1 MASNSK
7 SITLKS
13 SNGSGYTLTA
23 AFVENS
29 TSTENNTSNITV
41 TGTLKSNGASWS
53 SSYTSTLTIYWHD
66 NRENKDVQ
74 VAQVSTKSLGTGA
87 TLKAE
92 NTINVT
98 HNTDGSLSGYAYT
111 YFSQGSS
118 SGGWCPASGG
128 IATDWT
134 ALTKIPRYA
143 SISQNLSSK
152 TETSLTMNWS
162 SDSTCNYIWYS
173 INNGSSW
180 TAIGNIN
187 AKSGSYT
194 ISGLSANTTY
204 NVKTR
209 VRRADSNLTSD
220 SSNLS
225 VATYSYPYATS
236 MPNFTIG
243 NSLTIGLYN
252 PLGRSVTVTGIG
264 ADNSTIFS
272 GSTSGTTLTGF
283 NDSSSVNNQY
293 ASIPNSQSGTYQVK
307 VTYGSS
313 NITKTGGTYTV
324 NTSVCSPSITNAT
337 YQDTNSTVIA
347 ITQNNQLIVRNQS
360 TVQYNA
366 TGLTV
371 KKSAS
376 IANCKVSVNNN
387 TYNLTVSGTSASG
400 GNAAIDSANDVTA
413 TITLTDSRGLTAT
426 KTITIQMVDWV
437 LPTAIIT
444 LERQNNFYSNT
455 FINVDANYSSVD
467 SKNTIT
473 IKARYKKT
481 TASSWSSYVTLQDNV
496 QSTLNLD
503 NLYEW
508 NVQVVLT
515 DLFGS
520 TTYNLTLQK
529 GMPIMYIDT
538 LNNSVGVNCFPSN
551 EESLEIGG
559 KTIFDMIYPVGSVY
573 ISVNNTS
580 PATLFGGTWEQIQD
594 QFLLSAGSTYT
605 AGDTGG
611 SATHKH
617 VLPIGFD
624 NTSLYGYGDSNYF
637 PVYGSGV
644 YSNVK
649 RISTAIN
656 KDTGAVRVGSSDS
669 ASSLPPYLVVYM
681 WKRTA

>member
-7 SITLKS
+7 STTLYS
-13 SNGSGYTLTA
+13 SNGKGYTLTA
-23 AFVENS
+23 SFNENS
-29 TSTENNTSNITV
+29 TSTSNNTSNITV

-66 NRENKDVQ
+66 NRENYDRQ
-74 VAQVSTKSLGTGA
+74 VAQVSTKSLGTNASLTA
-87 TLKAE
+87 TG
-92 NTINVT
+92 TINVT
-98 HNTDGSLSGYAYT
+98 HNTDGSLSGYAYA

-118 SGGWCPASGG
+118 SGGWCPSSGG
-128 IATDWT
+128 VITDWT

-152 TETSLTMNWS
+152 TETTITMNWS

-180 TAIGNIN
+180 VAIGNIN

-243 NSLTIGLYN
+243 NSLTINLYN

-264 ADNSTIFS
+264 ANNSTIFD
-272 GSTSGTTLTGF
+272 GSTTGTTLVGF
-283 NDSSSVNNQY
+283 NDSSSVNKQY
-293 ASIPNSQSGTYQVK
+293 ASIPNSQSGIYQVR

-313 NITKTGGTYTV
+313 NITKTGGTYSV
-324 NTSVCSPSITNAT
+324 NASVCSPSITNAT
-337 YQDTNSTVIA
+337 YKDINSTVTA

-360 TVQYNA
+360 TVQYNV

-371 KKSAS
+371 RNSAS
-376 IANCKVSVNNN
+376 ISSCKVSVNNN

-400 GNAAIDSANDVTA
+400 GNATIDSANDVTA

-437 LPTAIIT
+437 LPSAIIS
-444 LERQNNFYSNT
+444 LERQNNYYSNT
-455 FINVDANYSSVD
+455 YINVDANYSSVD

-481 TASSWSSYVTLQDNV
+481 TASTWSSYVTLQDNV

-503 NLYEW
+503 NMYEW
-508 NVQVVLT
+508 NVQILIT

-520 TTYNLTLQK
+520 TTYNLILQK

-538 LNNSVGVNCFPSN
+538 LNNSVGVNCFPSKK
-551 EESLEIGG
+551 ESLELNG
-559 KTIFDMIYPVGSVY
+559 KTIFNMIYPVGSVY
-573 ISVNNTS
+573 ISVNNVS

-594 QFLLSAGSTYT
+594 QFLLSAGNTYT

-611 SATHKH
+611 NATHKH

-624 NTSLYGYGDSNYF
+624 DTSLYGYGDSSYF
-637 PVYGSGV
+637 PAFGSGV
-644 YSNVK
+644 RSNVN
-649 RISTAIN
+649 RVSLPIN
-656 KDTGAVRVGSSDS
+656 KDTGAVRIGSSDS

>member
-7 SITLKS
+7 STTLYS
-13 SNGSGYTLTA
+13 SNGKGYTLTA
-23 AFVENS
+23 AFNENS
-29 TSTENNTSNITV
+29 TSTANNTSNITL

-53 SSYTSTLTIYWHD
+53 SSYTSYLTIYWHD
-66 NRENKDVQ
+66 NRQNTDVQ
-74 VAQVSTKSLGTGA
+74 VAQASTKSLGTNASLTA
-87 TLKAE
+87 TG
-92 NTINVT
+92 TIDVT
-98 HNTDGSLSGYAYT
+98 HNTDGSLSGYAYA
-111 YFSQGSS
+111 YFTQGSS

-180 TAIGNIN
+180 TAIGTIN

-209 VRRADSNLTSD
+209 VRRSDSNLTSD

-243 NSLTIGLYN
+243 NALTIGLYN

-264 ADNSTIFS
+264 ADNSNIFT
-272 GSTSGTTLTGF
+272 GSTSGTSLTGF

-337 YQDTNSTVIA
+337 YQDVNSTVTA

-360 TVQYNA
+360 TVQYNV

-371 KKSAS
+371 KNSAS
-376 IANCKVSVNNN
+376 IASCKVSVNNN

-426 KTITIQMVDWV
+426 KTITITMLDWV
-437 LPTAIIT
+437 LPTGIIT
-444 LERQNNFYSNT
+444 LERQNNFYST
-455 FINVDANYSSVD
+455 TYITVDANYSSVD

-508 NVQVVLT
+508 NVQVVIT

-538 LNNSVGVNCFPSN
+538 LNNSVGVNCFPSK

-624 NTSLYGYGDSNYF
+624 DTSLYGYGDSNYF

>member
-7 SITLKS
+7 STTLYC
-13 SNGSGYTLTA
+13 SNGKGYTLTA
-23 AFVENS
+23 AFNENS
-29 TSTENNTSNITV
+29 TSTSNNTSNITL
-41 TGTLKSNGASWS
+41 TGTLTSTGASWS
-53 SSYTSTLTIYWHD
+53 SSYTSYLTIYWHD
-66 NRENKDVQ
+66 NRQNTDVQ
-74 VAQVSTKSLGTGA
+74 VAQVSTKSLGSNASLTATG
-87 TLKAE
+87 
-92 NTINVT
+92 TINVT
-98 HNTDGSLSGYAYT
+98 HNTDGSLSGYAYA

-128 IATDWT
+128 VATDWT
-134 ALTKIPRYA
+134 ALTQIPRYA
-143 SISQNLSSK
+143 SISQSLSSK
-152 TETSLTMNWS
+152 TETTLTMNWS

-180 TAIGNIN
+180 VALGGIN
-187 AKSGSYT
+187 ARSGSYT

-225 VATYSYPYATS
+225 VATYNYPYATS

-243 NSLTIGLYN
+243 NALTIGLYN

-264 ADNSTIFS
+264 ADNSNIFT
-272 GSTSGTTLTGF
+272 GSTSGTSITGF

-293 ASIPNSQSGTYQVK
+293 ASIPNSQSGTYKVK

-313 NITKTGGTYTV
+313 NITKTGGTYSV
-324 NTSVCSPSITNAT
+324 NTSVCSPSITSAT
-337 YQDTNSTVIA
+337 YQDTNSTVTA
-347 ITQNNQLIVRNQS
+347 ITGNNQLIVRNQS

-371 KKSAS
+371 KNSAS
-376 IANCKVSVNNN
+376 ISSCKVTVNNN

-400 GNAAIDSANDVTA
+400 GNATIDSGSDVTA

-426 KTITIQMVDWV
+426 KTITITMLDWV
-437 LPTAIIT
+437 LPTGIIT
-444 LERQNNFYSNT
+444 LERQNNFYST
-455 FINVDANYSSVD
+455 TYITVDANYSSVD

-473 IKARYKKT
+473 IKVRYKKT
-481 TASSWSSYVTLQDNV
+481 SASTWSSYVNLQDNI
-496 QSTLNLD
+496 QSTLTLD

-538 LNNSVGVNCFPSN
+538 LNNSVGVNCFPSD

-559 KTIFDMIYPVGSVY
+559 QNILTRIGGYGEPTKSVTGDWNTACGTASGFYMGDSLSHSPSGSTVGGWWWVLHLVHNDKYQRQIAFSFLNNDGIYTR
-573 ISVNNTS
+573 IMNN
-580 PATLFGGTWEQIQD
+580 GTW
-594 QFLLSAGSTYT
+594 GSWTQ
-605 AGDTGG
+605 
-611 SATHKH
+611 
-617 VLPIGFD
+617 V
-624 NTSLYGYGDSNYF
+624 
-637 PVYGSGV
+637 
-644 YSNVK
+644 
-649 RISTAIN
+649 
-656 KDTGAVRVGSSDS
+656 
-669 ASSLPPYLVVYM
+669 
-681 WKRTA
+681 

>member
-7 SITLKS
+7 STTLYS
-13 SNGSGYTLTA
+13 SNGKGYTLTA
-23 AFVENS
+23 AFNENS
-29 TSTENNTSNITV
+29 TSTANNTSNITL

-53 SSYTSTLTIYWHD
+53 SSYLSYLTIYWHD

-74 VAQVSTKSLGTGA
+74 VAQVSTKSLGTNA
-87 TLKAE
+87 TLTATG
-92 NTINVT
+92 TINVT
-98 HNTDGSLSGYAYT
+98 HNTDGSLSGYAYA

-243 NSLTIGLYN
+243 NALTIGLYN

-264 ADNSTIFS
+264 ADNSNIFT
-272 GSTSGTTLTGF
+272 GSTSGTSLTGF

-293 ASIPNSQSGTYQVK
+293 ASIPNSQSGTYQVR

-337 YQDTNSTVIA
+337 YQDTNATVTA

-371 KKSAS
+371 KNSAS
-376 IANCKVSVNNN
+376 IASCKVSVNNN

-508 NVQVVLT
+508 NVQVVIT

>member
-23 AFVENS
+23 SFVENS
-29 TSTENNTSNITV
+29 TSTEHNTSNIKV
-41 TGTLKSNGASWS
+41 TATLKSNGTSWS
-53 SSYTSTLTIYWHD
+53 SNYVSTLTIYWHD
-66 NRENKDVQ
+66 NRENYDRK
-74 VAQVSTKSLGTGA
+74 VAEVSTKSLGTNA
-87 TLKAE
+87 SLTAE
-92 NTINVT
+92 GTIDVT
-98 HNTDGSLSGYAYT
+98 HNTNGSLSGYAYA

-128 IATDWT
+128 VTTDWT
-134 ALTKIPRYA
+134 ELTNIPRYA
-143 SISQNLSSK
+143 TITSFSVSPRD
-152 TETSLTMNWS
+152 ETSVIYSYTVDANC
-162 SDSTCNYIWYS
+162 DYAWYS
-173 INNGSSW
+173 TDNGASW
-180 TAIGNIN
+180 HDLPPSNIV
-187 AKSGSYT
+187 
-194 ISGLSANTTY
+194 SGLAANTTY
-204 NVKTR
+204 NFKLK
-209 VRRADSNLTSD
+209 VRRTDSQLTTD
-220 SSNLS
+220 SG
-225 VATYSYPYATS
+225 TYTQTTYNYPYATS

-243 NSLTIGLYN
+243 NALTIGLYN
-252 PLGRSVTVTGIG
+252 PLGRSVSVVGIG
-264 ADNSTIFS
+264 ANGSTIFS
-272 GSTSGTTLTGF
+272 GSTSGTSLTGF
-283 NDSSSVNNQY
+283 NDSGSVNNQY

-324 NTSVCSPSITNAT
+324 NTSVCSPSITSAT
-337 YQDTNSTVIA
+337 YQDTNSTVTA

-371 KKSAS
+371 KNSAS
-376 IANCKVSVNNN
+376 IASCKVSVNNN

-573 ISVNNTS
+573 ISVNNVS

-624 NTSLYGYGDSNYF
+624 GNTLYGYADGSGL
-637 PVYGSGV
+637 PMYGSGV
-644 YSNVK
+644 YNGN
-649 RISTAIN
+649 RIYASVTRDSGALRIASTQE
-656 KDTGAVRVGSSDS
+656 
-669 ASSLPPYLVVYM
+669 ASTLPPYLVVYM